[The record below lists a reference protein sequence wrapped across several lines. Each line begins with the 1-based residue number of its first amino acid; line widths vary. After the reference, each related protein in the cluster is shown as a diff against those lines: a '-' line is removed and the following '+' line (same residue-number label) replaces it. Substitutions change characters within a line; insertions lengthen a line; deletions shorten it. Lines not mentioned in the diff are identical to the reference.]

1 MTIGDDHRRWHLL
14 LFLWSPLWSY
24 VVLWGPMW
32 SCVTLCVVMFWLIVF
47 TTCQAYLIRLTIGR
61 RDTKSFLSLSLSMMT
76 LATTSGSFNSNRN
89 LSHLFR
95 GGMTNYRHQAFYL
108 KWMLPVCSGSVDKW
122 IALDII
128 LIMVSNPYRG
138 LTLSINL

>member
-24 VVLWGPMW
+24 VVLCDP
-32 SCVTLCVVMFWLIVF
+32 LCGHVLTHGFHYLSSIF
-47 TTCQAYLIRLTIGR
+47 NTTHYREKGHKKFSLSVSLC
-61 RDTKSFLSLSLSMMT
+61 LSLSLSMMT

-89 LSHLFR
+89 LSHPFR

-108 KWMLPVCSGSVDKW
+108 KWMLPVCSGSVDTW